1 MTKLYLITGFLGAG
15 KTTFLHDLVRLFPD
29 RRLAIVVNEFGKV
42 GVDGVL
48 LSDLEAELVEI
59 NNGSIF
65 CSCRIEQFEDGLSSL
80 LALAQPPE
88 IIFVEA
94 SGLSDPTA
102 VRLILSQGGKFDSLE
117 YAGAICLL
125 DAARFQK
132 VWQTAR
138 VCRMQLAIADLVLI
152 NKRDLASPEQLSEI
166 RAAAVAQKPGRP
178 VHETSFGRIEPQWL
192 EEMERPLPEDGQAE
206 IHTRD
211 ITLQKLTLELHGFD
225 LGSAEAFLKMFAGD
239 AYRVKGLL
247 SLPEGLYLADCV
259 GPLVELRPF
268 AAPDS
273 GPAPEADRLA
283 VLFGNGLPAK
293 KSIRAAVPHFPGC
306 TVEIL

>member
-1 MTKLYLITGFLGAG
+1 MTKLYLITGFLGSG
-15 KTTFLHDLVRLFPD
+15 KTTFLHNLVRLFPD
-29 RRLAIVVNEFGKV
+29 RRLAIVVNEFGRV
-42 GVDGVL
+42 GVDGAL

-65 CSCRIEQFEDGLSSL
+65 CSCRVEQFEDGLSSL
-80 LALAQPPE
+80 LALDQPPE

-102 VRLILSQGGKFDSLE
+102 VRSILSQSGKFGTLE

-138 VCRMQLAIADLVLI
+138 VCRMQLAVADLVLI
-152 NKRDLASPEQLSEI
+152 NKCDLASPELLREI
-166 RAAAVAQKPGRP
+166 RSAAEAQKPGRP
-178 VHETSFGRIEPQWL
+178 VYETSFGRIEPEWL
-192 EEMERPLPEDGQAE
+192 EEMGRPLPDEGLAE

-211 ITLQKLTLELHGFD
+211 ITLQKLTLELRGFD
-225 LGSAEAFLKMFAGD
+225 LGRAEAFLKMFAGD
-239 AYRVKGLL
+239 AYRVKGVLA
-247 SLPEGLYLADCV
+247 LPEGLYLADCV
-259 GPLVELRPF
+259 GPLVELKPF
-268 AAPDS
+268 TPAES
-273 GPAPEADRLA
+273 GPEPETDRLT

-293 KSIRAAVPHFPGC
+293 KSIRAAVPHFPDC